1 MEAIILA
8 GGLGTRLREE
18 VGELPKALAPVNGK
32 PFLEYVLDYLETQFV
47 DKVVL
52 SLGYRHEAIIEW
64 LKNKAFT
71 FKVSWVIER
80 EPLGTGGGIR
90 RALQKCSAQQVFVL
104 NGDTLFKVDLRAMA
118 NLADAQTEAV
128 IALKAMRNFDR
139 YGAVTLGPDHRITGF
154 TEKRPM
160 GEGLINGGI
169 YLINVAAA
177 GLKEFPERFS
187 FEKDYLEKT
196 SGQLKGLVSDGLFI
210 DIGIPEDYKLARQI
224 L

>member
-18 VGELPKALAPVNGK
+18 VGDLPKSLAPVNGK
-32 PFLEYVLDYLETQFV
+32 PFLEYVLEYLETQFV

-52 SLGYRHEAIIEW
+52 SLGYGHEQIIEW
-64 LKNKAFT
+64 LKSKAFT
-71 FKVSWVIER
+71 FKLTWVIER

-90 RALQKCSAQQVFVL
+90 RALQKCSEPHVFVL
-104 NGDTLFKVDLRAMA
+104 NGDTLFKADLRAMEK
-118 NLADAQTEAV
+118 LADGQTEAV

-139 YGAVTLGPDHRITGF
+139 YGAVTLDDHHRITAF
-154 TEKRPM
+154 TEKQPM
-160 GEGLINGGI
+160 GEGLINGGV
-169 YLINVAAA
+169 YLLNVAAA
-177 GLKEFPERFS
+177 GLSAFPEKFS

-196 SGQLKGLVSDGLFI
+196 SGTLRGLVSEGLFI
-210 DIGIPEDYKLARQI
+210 DIGVPEDYKLARQI